1 MCKDFIS
8 NVRVKMIQIGEN
20 VMKAPQILSGFRD
33 LLPVD
38 MIPRQKLINMVRGVF
53 ESFGFEPIETPSLEY
68 YSTLAGKEGGN
79 CEKLM
84 YDFTD
89 HGDRHIGLIY
99 ELTISTA
106 RVMATY
112 QEIPK
117 PFKRYQIQRVWRA
130 ESPQK
135 GRYREFYQCDFDV
148 FGATSM
154 LADAEV
160 VNTMSESLG
169 KFGFK
174 DYSIHINHRLLLNGI
189 MEKAGLDKAQSVQA
203 IITIDKLDKIGKD
216 GVREELEKRQIP
228 NPDFITQAIG
238 IEGTDNEIVSELE
251 KMIGD
256 SEPGKLGIG
265 QMRELLTYSQEFGSK
280 IKLDPSL
287 ARGQTYYTGPI
298 FEARVDEPKL
308 GSLGGGGRY
317 DELIGLLSGS
327 KMPAVGASLGLDRIV
342 AVMVELG
349 MIERSQTLVQVQ
361 VCHFGENAAIQAIKV
376 AQILRNAGL
385 KTDLSTSGQQLGKQL
400 AYASKHGAPVA
411 VIIADDEVATNTV
424 SIKSLAKKQQVNVSL
439 ESMVETV
446 RSFL

>member
-1 MCKDFIS
+1 
-8 NVRVKMIQIGEN
+8 
-20 VMKAPQILSGFRD
+20 
-33 LLPVD
+33 LPVD
-38 MIPRQKLINMVRGVF
+38 MIPRQKLFTLVREVF
-53 ESFGFEPIETPSLEY
+53 ETFGYEPIETPSLEY
-68 YSTLAGKEGGN
+68 YSTLTGKEGGN

-89 HGDRHIGLIY
+89 HGERHIGLIY

-112 QEIPK
+112 QDIPK

-148 FGATSM
+148 FGSTSM

-160 VNTMSESLG
+160 VSIMSTSLG
-169 KFGFK
+169 KLGFK

-189 MEKAGLDKAQSVQA
+189 MEKAGLDKAQTVQA
-203 IITIDKLDKIGKD
+203 IITIDKLDKIGKE
-216 GVREELEKRQIP
+216 GVAEELTKRQIP
-228 NPDFITQAIG
+228 NPSFITEAISL
-238 IEGTDNEIVSELE
+238 EGSAGETLAELD

-256 SEPGKLGIG
+256 TEPGKLGVE

-280 IKLDPSL
+280 IKFDPSL

-298 FEARVDEPKL
+298 FEARVDQPKL

-317 DELIGLLSGS
+317 DELIGLISGS

-349 MIERSQTLVQVQ
+349 MIEKSQTLVQVQ
-361 VCHFGENAAIQAIKV
+361 VCHFGQKAASQAIKV
-376 AQILRNAGL
+376 AQMLREAGL

-400 AYASKHGAPVA
+400 SYASKHGVPVA
-411 VIIADDEVATNTV
+411 VIIADDEVATDTV
-424 SIKSLAKKQQVNVSL
+424 SIKSLATKQQVNVSL
-439 ESMVETV
+439 DSMVETV
-446 RSFL
+446 KSFL

>member
-1 MCKDFIS
+1 
-8 NVRVKMIQIGEN
+8 
-20 VMKAPQILSGFRD
+20 MKAPQILSGFRD

-38 MIPRQKLINMVRGVF
+38 MIPRQKLFTLVREVF
-53 ESFGFEPIETPSLEY
+53 EAFGFEPIETPSLEY
-68 YSTLAGKEGGN
+68 YSTLTGKEGGN

-89 HGDRHIGLIY
+89 HGERHIGLIY

-112 QEIPK
+112 QDIPK

-148 FGATSM
+148 FGSTSM

-160 VNTMSESLG
+160 VSIMSTSLG
-169 KFGFK
+169 KLGFK
-174 DYSIHINHRLLLNGI
+174 DYSIHVNHRLLLNGI
-189 MEKAGLDKAQSVQA
+189 MEKAGLDKAQTVQA
-203 IITIDKLDKIGKD
+203 IITIDKLDKIGKE
-216 GVREELEKRQIP
+216 GVAEELAKRQIS
-228 NPDFITQAIG
+228 NPGFITEAISLDG
-238 IEGTDNEIVSELE
+238 SAGEILSELE

-256 SEPGKLGIG
+256 TEPGKLGVE

-280 IKLDPSL
+280 IKFDSSL

-298 FEARVDEPKL
+298 FEARVDQPKL

-317 DELIGLLSGS
+317 DELIGLISGS

-349 MIERSQTLVQVQ
+349 MIEKSQTLVQVQ
-361 VCHFGENAAIQAIKV
+361 VCHFGQKAASQAIKV
-376 AQILRNAGL
+376 AQILREAGL

-400 AYASKHGAPVA
+400 SYASKHGVPVA
-411 VIIADDEVATNTV
+411 VIIADDEVATDTV
-424 SIKSLAKKQQVNVSL
+424 SIKSLATKQQVNVSL
-439 ESMVETV
+439 DSMVETV
-446 RSFL
+446 KSFL

>member
-1 MCKDFIS
+1 
-8 NVRVKMIQIGEN
+8 
-20 VMKAPQILSGFRD
+20 MKAPQILSGFRD
-33 LLPVD
+33 LLPAD
-38 MIPRQKLINMVRGVF
+38 MIPRQKLFETVRNVF
-53 ESFGFEPIETPSLEY
+53 ECFGFEPIETPSLEY

-89 HGDRHIGLIY
+89 HGERHIGLIY

-112 QEIPK
+112 QDIPK

-148 FGATSM
+148 FGSNSM
-154 LADAEV
+154 LADAEIV
-160 VNTMSESLG
+160 SIMSTSLG
-169 KFGFK
+169 KLGFK
-174 DYSIHINHRLLLNGI
+174 DYSIHINHRMILNGI
-189 MEKAGLDKAQSVQA
+189 MEKAGLDKDQTVQA
-203 IITIDKLDKIGKD
+203 IITIDKLDKIGKE
-216 GVREELEKRQIP
+216 GVAMELEKRQVP
-228 NPDFITQAIG
+228 NKDLITEAISLQGNAKEILSGLESIIGNTEQGQIG
-238 IEGTDNEIVSELE
+238 I
-251 KMIGD
+251 K
-256 SEPGKLGIG
+256 
-265 QMRELLTYSQEFGSK
+265 QMKDLLTYSQEFGSR
-280 IKLDPSL
+280 IRFDPSL

-298 FEARVDEPKL
+298 FEARIDEPKL

-349 MIERSQTLVQVQ
+349 MIDRNQTLVQVQ
-361 VCHFGENAAIQAIKV
+361 VCHFGEKASSKAIK
-376 AQILRNAGL
+376 ATQMLREVGI

-400 AYASKHGAPVA
+400 SYASKHGVPVA
-411 VIIADDEVATNTV
+411 VIIADDEVSADTV
-424 SIKSLAKKQQVNVSL
+424 SIKSLSTKQQVSVPFGEL
-439 ESMVETV
+439 VETV
-446 RSFL
+446 RSYL

>member
-1 MCKDFIS
+1 
-8 NVRVKMIQIGEN
+8 
-20 VMKAPQILSGFRD
+20 MKAPQILSGFRD

-38 MIPRQKLINMVRGVF
+38 MIPRQKLFTLVREVF
-53 ESFGFEPIETPSLEY
+53 ESFGFEPLETPSLEY

-112 QEIPK
+112 QDIPK

-148 FGATSM
+148 FGSTSM

-160 VNTMSESLG
+160 INTMSTSLA
-169 KFGFK
+169 KLGFK

-189 MEKAGLDKAQSVQA
+189 MEKAGLDKSQTVQA
-203 IITIDKLDKIGKD
+203 IITIDKLDKIGKE
-216 GVREELEKRQIP
+216 GVAQELTKREIP
-228 NPDFITQAIG
+228 NPDFITEAIS
-238 IEGTDNEIVSELE
+238 IEGSAGEILSELG

-256 SEPGKLGIG
+256 TEPGKLGVE

-280 IKLDPSL
+280 IKFDPSL

-298 FEARVDEPKL
+298 FEARIDQPKL

-349 MIERSQTLVQVQ
+349 MIEKSQTLVQVQ
-361 VCHFGENAAIQAIKV
+361 VCHFGQKAATQAIKV
-376 AQILRNAGL
+376 AQILREAGF

-400 AYASKHGAPVA
+400 SYASKHGAPVA
-411 VIIADDEVATNTV
+411 VIIADDEVTTNTV
-424 SIKSLAKKQQVNVSL
+424 SIKSLTTKQQVNVSL
-439 ESMVETV
+439 DSMVETV
-446 RSFL
+446 KSFL

>member
-1 MCKDFIS
+1 
-8 NVRVKMIQIGEN
+8 
-20 VMKAPQILSGFRD
+20 MKAPQILSGFRD
-33 LLPVD
+33 LLPAD
-38 MIPRQKLINMVRGVF
+38 MIPRQKLFETVRNVF
-53 ESFGFEPIETPSLEY
+53 ECFGFEPIETPSLEY

-89 HGDRHIGLIY
+89 HGERHIGLIY

-112 QEIPK
+112 QDIPK

-148 FGATSM
+148 FGSNSM
-154 LADAEV
+154 LADAEIV
-160 VNTMSESLG
+160 SIMSTSLG
-169 KFGFK
+169 KLGFK
-174 DYSIHINHRLLLNGI
+174 DYSIHINHRMILNGI
-189 MEKAGLDKAQSVQA
+189 MEKAGLDKDQTVQA
-203 IITIDKLDKIGKD
+203 IITIDKLDKIGKE
-216 GVREELEKRQIP
+216 GVAMELEKRQVP
-228 NPDFITQAIG
+228 NKDLITEAISLQGNAKEILSGLESIIGNTEQGQIG
-238 IEGTDNEIVSELE
+238 I
-251 KMIGD
+251 K
-256 SEPGKLGIG
+256 
-265 QMRELLTYSQEFGSK
+265 QMKDLLTYSQEFGSR
-280 IKLDPSL
+280 IRFDPSL

-298 FEARVDEPKL
+298 FEARIDEPKL

-349 MIERSQTLVQVQ
+349 MIDRNQTLVQVQ
-361 VCHFGENAAIQAIKV
+361 VCHFGEKASSKAIKA
-376 AQILRNAGL
+376 AQMLREVGI

-400 AYASKHGAPVA
+400 SYASKHGVPVA
-411 VIIADDEVATNTV
+411 VIIADDEVSADTV
-424 SIKSLAKKQQVNVSL
+424 SIKSLSTKQQVSVPFGEL
-439 ESMVETV
+439 VETV
-446 RSFL
+446 RSYL